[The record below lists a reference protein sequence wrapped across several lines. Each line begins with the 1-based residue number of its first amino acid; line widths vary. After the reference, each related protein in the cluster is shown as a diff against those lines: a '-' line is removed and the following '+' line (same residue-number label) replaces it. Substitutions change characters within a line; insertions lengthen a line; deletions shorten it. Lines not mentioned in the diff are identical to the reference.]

1 MQTQKRAR
9 TNNEQKKM
17 DDISM
22 RQRSVRQVKREYWIE
37 SIVVVWWHLPITRGY
52 VCQLAHCWLNDTL
65 VRHRGWAEWLA
76 DPLVSVASTI

>member
-37 SIVVVWWHLPITRGY
+37 SIVVWWHLPITRGY